1 MLIAISKTQWMW
13 LRDSLV
19 FPEPLFSAPFC
30 GPFLS
35 WQAYCQPV
43 HRWLGGRQIF
53 KSVTSICHCV
63 LEDPSVDL
71 ESDHNTLLQ
80 WNSTFRKLSKIYII
94 YVLRLCFY
102 RVRSLAPSNIQLLDW
117 RKASTIMPVVGSA
130 AFDLQRSS
138 QKPL

>member
-1 MLIAISKTQWMW
+1 MLIAIGKAQWMW
-13 LRDSLV
+13 LRDGHV
-19 FPEPLFSAPFC
+19 FSEPLFSAPFR
-30 GPFLS
+30 GLFLS
-35 WQAYCQPV
+35 WQTYCQSV
-43 HRWLGGRQIF
+43 HRWLGKRQIF
-53 KSVTSICHCV
+53 KSVTSIFHCV
-63 LEDPSVDL
+63 LEDLSADL
-71 ESDHNTLLQ
+71 ESDHNTLLH

-102 RVRSLAPSNIQLLDW
+102 HVRSLAPSNIQLLDW